1 MFTLGGGLRWCFI
14 MHSQQL
20 AVTLA
25 PLALKSV
32 RCLVLNIT
40 PTSRMNAFVVAF
52 LLVGRRHREEQIIY
66 IFLLGEQNKMA
77 VTGPVHFNVNISG
90 CVVELG

>member
-66 IFLLGEQNKMA
+66 FFFVGRTKQNGGD
-77 VTGPVHFNVNISG
+77 GPGAFQR
-90 CVVELG
+90 